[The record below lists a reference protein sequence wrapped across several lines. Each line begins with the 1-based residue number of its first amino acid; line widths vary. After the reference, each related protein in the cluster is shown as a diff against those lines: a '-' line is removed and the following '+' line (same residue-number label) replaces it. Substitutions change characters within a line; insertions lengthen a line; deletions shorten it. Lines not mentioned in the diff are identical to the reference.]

1 MLRTEPNLKL
11 RRGESGTA
19 VVESA
24 MTLLLTFVVLLGI
37 IEAGR
42 FLNVQQTLTDAARE
56 GARLAIAPVR
66 QTSTLASDDQ
76 IRAEVGR
83 FLDAAR
89 ISGADINIERPVVID
104 TGDVPTEFTR
114 VRVSI
119 PYDVMSLSMFSALQV
134 TLKGEAL
141 MRNETSP

>member
-1 MLRTEPNLKL
+1 M
-11 RRGESGTA
+11 
-19 VVESA
+19 VESA
-24 MTLLLTFVVLLGI
+24 MTLLLTFVLLLGI
-37 IEAGR
+37 MEAGR

-56 GARLAIAPVR
+56 GARLAIAPVTR
-66 QTSTLASDDQ
+66 TSTLASEDQ
-76 IRAEVGR
+76 IRSEVQR

-89 ISGADINIERPVVID
+89 INGASVDIERPVVID
-104 TGDVPTEFTR
+104 TGGIPTEFTR

-119 PYDVMSLSMFSALQV
+119 PYNVMSISMFSALEV